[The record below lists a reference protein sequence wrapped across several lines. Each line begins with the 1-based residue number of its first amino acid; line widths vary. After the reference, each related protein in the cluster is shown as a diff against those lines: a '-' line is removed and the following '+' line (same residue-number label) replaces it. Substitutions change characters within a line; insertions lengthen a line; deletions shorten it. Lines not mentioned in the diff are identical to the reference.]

1 VTQPV
6 SSALGAAA
14 TLDTSTPAYRTK
26 VAHAAE
32 KFEGFFIGE
41 ILQQMRRSMR
51 DIDPDAAENAKRGEN
66 DMTDM
71 ADTLLADNLSHRHAF
86 GIADAILRQLLP
98 AKSPEAPG
106 AASSP
111 GAAGSQGASVEP
123 AALKFPASPVAS
135 SK

>member
-1 VTQPV
+1 VTQPI

-26 VAHAAE
+26 VEHAAE

-51 DIDPDAAENAKRGEN
+51 DIDPDAAENSKRGEN

-71 ADTLLADNLSHRHAF
+71 ADTMLADNLSHRHAF

-98 AKSPEAPG
+98 AKSPDAPR
-106 AASSP
+106 AAGSL
-111 GAAGSQGASVEP
+111 GAAGPQGAAVQP
-123 AALKFPASPVAS
+123 AALKFPAPPVAS